1 MKWNDDW
8 RNELRLTNEN
18 CYERLC
24 ECNNKKFDIVIIAR
38 MMYKYNKDKDVSE
51 CLDRTL
57 EWLTDWNSQIE
68 LYPTDEEYK
77 KFLSKMC

>member
-8 RNELRLTNEN
+8 RDELKEDCWL
-18 CYERLC
+18 RLC
-24 ECNNKKFDIVIIAR
+24 ECNNRKSDIVVIVNL
-38 MMYKYNKDKDVSE
+38 MYKYNHDRTKEE
-51 CLDRTL
+51 CLDRTI